1 MNRKNLILIDKTIV
15 RILFFFAAV
24 SARFR
29 RTQVDIRPRLPRRP
43 HFAVIRPGG
52 LGDGIMS
59 IPFLRCLRREFPTSR
74 ITLVCVTKNRA
85 VFDLISYHDELVVL
99 DDLTHTIQQL
109 WRLNRTK
116 LDVLFDLEPFRRTSS
131 LVSWLSGAKT
141 RVGFDTNSRRK
152 LYTHL
157 VTYAEE
163 SCSEPENML
172 NQLAVVGMHSLS
184 EEARDTHISLTA
196 EHRDTAKKRISA
208 AGLDPESHFFVGVG
222 VGTLKPE
229 NEWVMS
235 EFALLIDSILAEDE
249 RTRVILLGSAED
261 MDNTEQVMQCINNT
275 KRVIDLVAKTSI
287 TETLSILELCQ
298 ILVVCDGGLVH
309 MGSAM
314 GCKTVS
320 LWGPGP
326 MQRFKPIGKDHIGIR
341 KEYWCIPCISRERL
355 GDFPGC
361 PYNRRCLNDIKAAQ
375 VMDGYLLHKGRVDE
389 IADESQ

>member
-29 RTQVDIRPRLPRRP
+29 RTQVDIPPRLPRRP
-43 HFAVIRPGG
+43 QFAVIRPGG

-152 LYTHL
+152 LYTHF
-157 VTYAEE
+157 VTYAED
-163 SCSEPENML
+163 SCSESENML
-172 NQLAVVGMHSLS
+172 NQLAVVGKHP
-184 EEARDTHISLTA
+184 R
-196 EHRDTAKKRISA
+196 
-208 AGLDPESHFFVGVG
+208 PGVG
-222 VGTLKPE
+222 RSNQP
-229 NEWVMS
+229 
-235 EFALLIDSILAEDE
+235 IDGLARSRDFQ
-249 RTRVILLGSAED
+249 RGAFGPQPRRF
-261 MDNTEQVMQCINNT
+261 T
-275 KRVIDLVAKTSI
+275 KRPGNNLGLHAK
-287 TETLSILELCQ
+287 
-298 ILVVCDGGLVH
+298 VFDAPV
-309 MGSAM
+309 
-314 GCKTVS
+314 
-320 LWGPGP
+320 
-326 MQRFKPIGKDHIGIR
+326 
-341 KEYWCIPCISRERL
+341 
-355 GDFPGC
+355 
-361 PYNRRCLNDIKAAQ
+361 N
-375 VMDGYLLHKGRVDE
+375 
-389 IADESQ
+389 